1 MSKIKEIIVEPSR
14 IVCGSTF
21 KLKIKAIK
29 HLTYGELKNI
39 QVKNLKEHTVLD
51 VKGGKNEADK
61 VQYSSL

>member
-29 HLTYGELKNI
+29 YLTYGELKTT
-39 QVKNLKEHTVLD
+39 QVKNLKRHTVLD
-51 VKGGKNEADK
+51 LKGGRNETNK
-61 VQYSSL
+61 VQYSDL

>member
-14 IVCGSTF
+14 IVCSSTF

-29 HLTYGELKNI
+29 YLTHGELKNI

-61 VQYSSL
+61 VQYSNL